1 MEDLKWPLRR
11 PFTSKK
17 SAFLLSF
24 ILSCTHFYSIF
35 TLTSEIF
42 PFHPYSYCEFT
53 DIQLHSGMGCTPL
66 NQTGENLNFTG
77 KRRSLLQKAVIHLFV
92 LLSPSEG
99 SCWAAETFQHQP
111 LALKN
116 ALLLFDWVI
125 VALSHHSPTAHH
137 TPLPGCV
144 RTQPSAVSQKGG
156 SASA

>member
-1 MEDLKWPLRR
+1 MEDLRWPLRR

-53 DIQLHSGMGCTPL
+53 DIQLHSGMGRTPL
-66 NQTGENLNFTG
+66 NQTGENLNFIG